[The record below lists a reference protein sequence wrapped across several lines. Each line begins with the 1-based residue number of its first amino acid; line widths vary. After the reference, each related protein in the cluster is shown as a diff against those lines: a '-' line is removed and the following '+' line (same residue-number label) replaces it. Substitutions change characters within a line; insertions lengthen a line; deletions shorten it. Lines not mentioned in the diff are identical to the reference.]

1 METQKALVLLRDY
14 IDSDTLLIIDGIK
27 YTKDNYKTHP
37 ANNIEL
43 VLTYQSHDCV
53 VYTGVHYFTEEDVL
67 YLGDGEPYYED
78 DDHHDM
84 GLRHYLNMLDYLDG
98 IFNNNAKIIAK
109 VKKIFVAYEKR
120 WMMLND
126 EMESIICE

>member
-1 METQKALVLLRDY
+1 
-14 IDSDTLLIIDGIK
+14 
-27 YTKDNYKTHP
+27 
-37 ANNIEL
+37 
-43 VLTYQSHDCV
+43 
-53 VYTGVHYFTEEDVL
+53 
-67 YLGDGEPYYED
+67 
-78 DDHHDM
+78 
-84 GLRHYLNMLDYLDG
+84 MLDYLDG